1 MKPFGNMTGIVLA
14 GGRSSRFGADKAF
27 AKLGGVPMI
36 ERALH
41 TLRAIFGEWLVVTKT
56 PELFCPD
63 QARIVR
69 DVGAWEGPL
78 AGLYSGLL
86 ASSTERNF
94 VCACDMPWLSPA
106 LIRRLCRAANGWEAV
121 IPRVGN
127 HLEPLCA
134 VYSRRCLPVVH
145 DLLQEGKRGLADLAA
160 RCSSKILPAASL
172 ASRHHLRRAFLD
184 LDTPEDLARA
194 ERMAG

>member
-1 MKPFGNMTGIVLA
+1 MSRFRNITGIVLA
-14 GGRSSRFGADKAF
+14 GGRSSRFGANKAF
-27 AKLGGVPMI
+27 AELGGVPMI

-41 TLRAIFGEWLVVTKT
+41 ALRTIFDELLIVTKT
-56 PELFCPD
+56 PRLFRRS

-69 DVGAWEGPL
+69 DAAAWEGPL
-78 AGLYSGLL
+78 VGLYSGLR

-106 LIRRLCRAANGWEAV
+106 LIRRLCRAADGREAV

-134 VYSRRCLPVVH
+134 VYSRRSLPVIRG
-145 DLLQEGKRGLADLAA
+145 LLREGKRGLTDLIT
-160 RCSSKILPAASL
+160 RCPPTVLPAASL
-172 ASRHHLRRAFLD
+172 VPRNQLRRAFLD
-184 LDTPEDLARA
+184 LDTPEDWIRA